1 MHIIPWYV
9 INQKLS
15 KKWFLCKLYP
25 AANMIGG
32 NKKLKN
38 NSVSKFTSSLKI
50 YIITINFTY
59 FINNAVNIPNNIAT
73 TDSCKN
79 LILLIDIKCAVSI

>member
-1 MHIIPWYV
+1 MNNANALKIINVNIVHIIPWYV

-25 AANMIGG
+25 AANIIGG

-38 NSVSKFTSSLKI
+38 NSVSKCTSSLKI
-50 YIITINFTY
+50 
-59 FINNAVNIPNNIAT
+59 
-73 TDSCKN
+73 
-79 LILLIDIKCAVSI
+79 